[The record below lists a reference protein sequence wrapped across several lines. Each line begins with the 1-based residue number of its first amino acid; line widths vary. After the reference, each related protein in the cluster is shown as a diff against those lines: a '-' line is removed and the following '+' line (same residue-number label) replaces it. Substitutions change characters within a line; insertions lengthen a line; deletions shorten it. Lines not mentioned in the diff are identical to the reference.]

1 MPLLIE
7 IIYIRLSGSK
17 MASSGYYN
25 CRVTVELGHVQTFQ
39 CIAAERS
46 RVRGEQKA
54 KRGNGEFHMRK
65 GLNEELKEDWI

>member
-1 MPLLIE
+1 
-7 IIYIRLSGSK
+7 

-65 GLNEELKEDWI
+65 GLNEELKEDWIWGIYGEMEHKGIYNEA